1 MVAVTT
7 DTEGRASQ
15 LVLIRGK
22 MRQIEKVIAAL
33 NGVSTSV
40 EDVLGGDGPIAEGYH
55 LSGKPY
61 SSMTD
66 SENDIRTAAQ
76 TAFNSQRTSV
86 IADLNE
92 KYRAL
97 QAEAQSL
104 L

>member
-15 LVLIRGK
+15 LALIRGK

-66 SENDIRTAAQ
+66 SEN
-76 TAFNSQRTSV
+76 FNSQRTSV

>member
-1 MVAVTT
+1 
-7 DTEGRASQ
+7 
-15 LVLIRGK
+15 
-22 MRQIEKVIAAL
+22 
-33 NGVSTSV
+33 
-40 EDVLGGDGPIAEGYH
+40 
-55 LSGKPY
+55 
-61 SSMTD
+61 MTD